1 MPNTAPLPGSTIE
14 RLFDA
19 IDMPI
24 GCWDAQHRLCVC
36 NATYLRWA
44 GQARAQLL
52 GRTLAE
58 LYGDDAWAAAR
69 DAFGEALAGREAS
82 YERLLTHR
90 DGAPRW
96 ARVKVFP
103 EIRPDG
109 SVASVYTVAVDI
121 HDDVTQR
128 EVLQAAQRRLDR
140 FTDNIP
146 YPLTYVDRDF
156 TIRFVNKAYC
166 AATGM
171 AAQALVGR
179 HIGEVRGSRRWE
191 EHRPYF
197 ERALAGES
205 AQYTRLADLGT
216 SGQRWLRTSYE
227 PDRSA
232 DGEVLGLYTVS
243 IDVHEMTLVQ
253 ERLRRRVERDAL
265 TQVLSRRALI
275 ERIDAA
281 LPGAAEAP
289 LALFFVDL
297 DGFKEVNDT
306 LGHREGDRLLAA
318 VAAALQGA
326 LRAEDCVGRFGGD
339 EFIVLA
345 RVHDRSG
352 AHALAVHLLQ
362 AVQLCNAGIEG
373 SQAVSASIGYA
384 LAPADADQTRQLIQ
398 RADEAMYRAKRQGR
412 NRAAHCNDE
421 PR

>member
-24 GCWDAQHRLCVC
+24 ACWDAQHRLCLC

-44 GQARAQLL
+44 GQSRSQLL

-58 LYGDDAWAAAR
+58 LYGDDAWAAASS
-69 DAFGEALAGREAS
+69 AFGEALAGREAS

-90 DGAPRW
+90 DGKSRW
-96 ARVKVFP
+96 ARVKVYP
-103 EIRPDG
+103 EIGPDG

-128 EVLQAAQRRLDR
+128 EALQATQRRLDR

-166 AATGM
+166 TATGM
-171 AAQALVGR
+171 PADALVGR
-179 HIGEVRGSRRWE
+179 HIGEVRGSRRWD

-205 AQYTRLADLGT
+205 VQYTRLAELGT

-227 PDRSA
+227 PDRDA
-232 DGEVLGLYTVS
+232 DGKVLGLYTVS

-281 LPGAAEAP
+281 LPGASEAP

-345 RVHDRSG
+345 RVRDTAG

-362 AVQLCNAGIEG
+362 AVQLCNADIAG

-412 NRAAHCNDE
+412 NRAAHCGDE
-421 PR
+421 AG

>member
-24 GCWDAQHRLCVC
+24 GCWDAQHRLCAC

-44 GQARAQLL
+44 GQSRAQLL

-58 LYGDDAWAAAR
+58 LYGNDAWAAAR
-69 DAFGEALAGREAS
+69 DAFGEALTGREAS

-96 ARVKVFP
+96 MRVKVFP

-171 AAQALVGR
+171 AAEALVGR

-205 AQYTRLADLGT
+205 VQYTRLAELGT

-227 PDRSA
+227 PDRGV

-281 LPGAAEAP
+281 LPGAAKRRWRCSSSTWTASRRSTTRSATAKGTACWPLWPLHCKPHCAP
-289 LALFFVDL
+289 KTASAASAATSSSCWR
-297 DGFKEVNDT
+297 GFTTGPAPTRWPSICCRPCNCAT
-306 LGHREGDRLLAA
+306 P
-318 VAAALQGA
+318 ALQA
-326 LRAEDCVGRFGGD
+326 RRRSARASATPSHQPTPIRP
-339 EFIVLA
+339 
-345 RVHDRSG
+345 
-352 AHALAVHLLQ
+352 
-362 AVQLCNAGIEG
+362 G
-373 SQAVSASIGYA
+373 S
-384 LAPADADQTRQLIQ
+384 
-398 RADEAMYRAKRQGR
+398 
-412 NRAAHCNDE
+412 
-421 PR
+421 

>member
-24 GCWDAQHRLCVC
+24 GCWDAQHRLCPC

-44 GQARAQLL
+44 GQTHAQLL

-96 ARVKVFP
+96 TRVKVFP

-109 SVASVYTVAVDI
+109 SVASVYTIAVDI

-171 AAQALVGR
+171 AAEALVGR

-205 AQYTRLADLGT
+205 VQYTRLAELGT

-227 PDRSA
+227 PDRGA

-281 LPGAAEAP
+281 LPGASEAP

-345 RVHDRSG
+345 RVHDRAG

-362 AVQLCNAGIEG
+362 AVQTVQRWHCRLAGGQREHRLRAGAGRRG
-373 SQAVSASIGYA
+373 SDPAADPARRRGDVPGQA
-384 LAPADADQTRQLIQ
+384 P
-398 RADEAMYRAKRQGR
+398 GR